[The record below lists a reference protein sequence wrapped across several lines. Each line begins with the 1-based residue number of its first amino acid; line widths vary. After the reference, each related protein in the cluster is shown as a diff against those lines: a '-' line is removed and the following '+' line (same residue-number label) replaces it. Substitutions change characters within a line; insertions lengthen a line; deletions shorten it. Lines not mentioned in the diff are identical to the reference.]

1 VDSLEKLQSALTGRY
16 AVVREVG
23 AGGMATVFLARDVKH
38 DRHVALKVLRPELG
52 AVLGVE
58 RFLSE
63 IKVTAHLQHPH
74 LLPLFDSGEAD
85 GLLFYVMPFVEG
97 ESLRSR
103 LDAEHQLPIEEAL
116 RITLAV
122 ASALEYAHKQGVIH
136 RDLKPE
142 NILLQHGEPVVSDF
156 GIALAVSK
164 AGGARVTQTG
174 LSLGTPQYMSPE
186 QATGDRVVDAR
197 SDIYSLAAVLY
208 EMLTGEPPHAGKTA
222 QAIIARVLTEKTQS
236 TRLMRETV
244 PEHIDAAVLKAL
256 AKLPADRFAS
266 AADFAAALKNP
277 AFAAIGAGSTSA
289 TGAAGSSAGTGSAGA
304 SAGASGAAAVH
315 AGATRSWSSRARGA
329 LPWAIALIG
338 LGFGIASWTGLG
350 PRPAGSGAADPVV
363 RFNVP
368 LANSVGFGSTG
379 SALAIS
385 PDGSAIV
392 VGSLTQRGLGLFIRT
407 LDDPKLVPLAGTAG
421 AGAYVVFSPD
431 GSSIAFLNGRRLMR
445 IPRGGGPTVAIISEV
460 SGGSGFAWGDGDQ
473 IVFGKGGNTA
483 TSRGADGLWIV
494 PATGGEPRQLTRVD
508 TTKEIAHGTPWFL
521 PGGRAVVFST
531 LASAGGI
538 GPLAVV
544 TLDGTITRLG
554 VSGASPQYTDDG
566 HLVFFDLNGTV
577 MSAPFDARNLRVTGP
592 AVPVVQGVAMRGNR
606 TGLWAVSRNGTL
618 VHHVGAFSSTLV
630 SVDRSGVATP
640 LFAEARGF
648 RRPRVSP
655 DGRRVVVEIGQG
667 GTAGAGSQVDLWMLD
682 RSSGTMSR
690 FTFGQPAADPLWSRD
705 GKRVAYARAEASGV
719 GSDIFWQPAD
729 GSGAPEPLYEA
740 TGSQWP
746 YGFTPDGK
754 TLLFNQ
760 QGGAGGR
767 SGRGTIFS
775 MNVGEK
781 TTKLFFESEFSN
793 RLPDMSADGKWVT
806 YTSNESGRFEVYVR
820 PFPGPGGKWA
830 VSTDGGDQP
839 LWNPNGREIFYRD
852 GTNVMVASV
861 TTSPTFAVLSRKPLF
876 EDRYDNAGTQDWHVF
891 PDGNHFAMV
900 RPVQNESELT
910 VTLNALTEVRRA
922 AKK

>member
-1 VDSLEKLQSALTGRY
+1 MRRRLPIAPGCSAPYFRSAVDSLEKLQFSLTGRY

-97 ESLRSR
+97 ESLRAR
-103 LDAEHQLPIEEAL
+103 LDAEHQLPIDEAL

-186 QATGDRVVDAR
+186 QATGDREVDAR

-208 EMLTGEPPHAGKTA
+208 EMLTGEPPHSGKTA
-222 QAIIARVLTEKTQS
+222 QAIIARVLTEKTAS
-236 TRLMRETV
+236 TRITRDTV
-244 PEHIDAAVLKAL
+244 PAHVDAAVLKAL

-266 AADFAAALKNP
+266 AADFSLALKSPSFGVDASGLTGAVGDLAAA
-277 AFAAIGAGSTSA
+277 GR
-289 TGAAGSSAGTGSAGA
+289 
-304 SAGASGAAAVH
+304 ASG
-315 AGATRSWSSRARGA
+315 SWGRRARGA
-329 LPWAIALIG
+329 FPWVLALIG
-338 LGFGIASWTGLG
+338 LGFGVASW
-350 PRPAGSGAADPVV
+350 AGSTSRASAGGVTDPVI
-363 RFNVP
+363 RFSIP
-368 LANSVGFGSTG
+368 LPSTIGFGPTG

-392 VGSLTQRGLGLFIRT
+392 VGSLSQRSIGLAVRS
-407 LDDPKLVPLAGTAG
+407 LDDPRLMPLAGSAG
-421 AGAYVVFSPD
+421 AGGMAEFSPD
-431 GSSIAFLNGRRLMR
+431 GTWIAFVRGSALIKM
-445 IPRGGGPTVAIISEV
+445 PRGGGPPVTVATGVANGPGI
-460 SGGSGFAWGDGDQ
+460 AWGDGDQ
-473 IVFGKGGNTA
+473 IVFGKGDNNA
-483 TSRGADGLWIV
+483 SRGTGGLWII
-494 PATGGEPRQLTRVD
+494 PAAGGEARRLTTVD
-508 TTKEIAHGTPWFL
+508 TTREFAHGTPSFL
-521 PGGRAVVFST
+521 PGGRVVLFAIMSNV
-531 LASAGGI
+531 AGT
-538 GPLAVV
+538 GPLAAV
-544 TLDGTITRLG
+544 TLDGKITRFNLNG
-554 VSGASPQYTDDG
+554 SSPRYTDDG
-566 HLVFFDLNGTV
+566 HLLYFDLAGTV
-577 MSAPFDARNLRVTGP
+577 MSAPFDAQRLRITGP
-592 AVPVVQGVAMRGNR
+592 AVSLVQGVSMRNGR
-606 TGLWAVSRNGTL
+606 SGVWAVSRNGTL
-618 VHHVGAFSSTLV
+618 VHHAGSFSSMLL
-630 SVDRSGVATP
+630 SVDRAGVSTL
-640 LFAEARGF
+640 LFAEPRGF

-667 GTAGAGSQVDLWMLD
+667 GTAGSGTLVDLWMLD
-682 RSSGTMSR
+682 RASSTMSR
-690 FTFGQPAADPLWSRD
+690 FTFGNPSSDPIWSPD
-705 GKRVAYARAEASGV
+705 GKRIAYARAESSGL

-729 GSGAPEPLYEA
+729 GSGSPEALYEA
-740 TGSQWP
+740 PGSQWP

-754 TLLFNQ
+754 TLVFNQ
-760 QGGAGGR
+760 NF
-767 SGRGTIFS
+767 GRGGPGGVWRIT
-775 MNVGEK
+775 VGEK
-781 TTKLFFESEFSN
+781 LATRVISSEFN
-793 RLPDMSADGKWVT
+793 ERLPDLSLDGKWIT
-806 YTSNESGRFEVYVR
+806 YASNESGRYEVYVR

-830 VSTDGGDQP
+830 VSTNGGDQP

-852 GTNVMVASV
+852 GNSVVAASV
-861 TTSPTFAVLSRKPLF
+861 TTSPTFAVLSRKVLF
-876 EDRYDNAGTQDWHVF
+876 EDIYDNAGTQDWHVF

-900 RPVQNESELT
+900 RPVKNESELT
-910 VTLNALTEVRRA
+910 VTLNVLATLKGA